1 MLKNLKFNIATCK
14 YICPYCGKEYA
25 KYGIGNHI
33 WRNHTEE
40 GQKFDPN
47 KGYKTKNRKVWNKGL
62 TKETDSRVRKSGE
75 TIRKKT

>member
-14 YICPYCGKEYA
+14 YICPHCGKEYT

-47 KGYKTKNRKVWNKGL
+47 KGYKTKKQ
-62 TKETDSRVRKSGE
+62 KSLE
-75 TIRKKT
+75 